1 MKVIA
6 VYLTDADSTELPV
19 AAFPA
24 PLTDET
30 RSRIT
35 EFLAR
40 VHPGRPF
47 DLREEDVQLGEPSKL
62 Q

>member
-6 VYLTDADSTELPV
+6 VYLTDAEATEPPV

-24 PLTDET
+24 PLTAET
-30 RSRIT
+30 RSRIS

-40 VHPGRPF
+40 VHPDRPF
-47 DLREEDVQLGEPSKL
+47 ELREEDVELIEPSKL
-62 Q
+62 H